1 MHYLVNVLDSWP
13 ASGTESTGRAS
24 DAEAAAVDDFN
35 ERLRAEGQWV
45 FAAGLSEPSQS
56 TVVDDRGGAGLV
68 HRRPAVDAPEL
79 VAGHAPEHVA
89 GFWIWDLPDDDTAL
103 RLAREA
109 SRACNR
115 RLEVRPVL

>member
-1 MHYLVNVLDSWP
+1 MHYLVNVLDSGP
-13 ASGTESTGRAS
+13 SSGTLTTGRAS

-35 ERLRAEGQWV
+35 ERLRAAGQWV

-68 HRRPAVDAPEL
+68 RRGPAVD
-79 VAGHAPEHVA
+79 APEHVA

-103 RLAREA
+103 RLAHEA

>member
-1 MHYLVNVLDSWP
+1 MHYLVNVLDSGP

-35 ERLRAEGQWV
+35 ERLRAAGQWV

-68 HRRPAVDAPEL
+68 RRGPAVD
-79 VAGHAPEHVA
+79 APEHVA

-103 RLAREA
+103 RLAHEA